1 MSRIKPL
8 DQAALGE
15 RQRQVYAEIAG
26 PRGGVVRGPFAIWL
40 ASNPELADRANRLG
54 NALRSEGRLDK
65 RLFELM
71 VLVIARHWTAQYEWW
86 VHAAHGRE
94 VGLSAAVISA
104 IAERR
109 PPKFDKP
116 DEELVFTAITQ
127 LVEQKKISQPVYDR
141 LIAAFGE
148 PLVIELISA
157 AGFYAMVA
165 MMLVAFEAP
174 VPDATKPLT
183 D

>member
-1 MSRIKPL
+1 MPRIKDL
-8 DQAALGE
+8 DLAKLSP
-15 RQRQVYAEIAG
+15 RQKQVADEIAG
-26 PRGGVVRGPFAIWL
+26 PRGGVVRGPFAIWV

-54 NALRSEGRLDK
+54 NALRSDGTLDK

-71 VLVIARHWTAQYEWW
+71 VLVIARHWSAQYEWW
-86 VHAAHGRE
+86 VHAQHGRE
-94 VGLSAAVISA
+94 AGLSDVVIAA

-109 PPKFDKP
+109 PPTFDKA

-127 LVEQKKISQPVYDR
+127 LVEHKKVGQPVYDR
-141 LIAAFGE
+141 LIATFGE

-157 AGFYAMVA
+157 AGFYTMVA
-165 MMLVAFEAP
+165 MVLVSFEAP
-174 VPDATKPLT
+174 VPGGARPLG

>member
-1 MSRIKPL
+1 M
-8 DQAALGE
+8 
-15 RQRQVYAEIAG
+15 
-26 PRGGVVRGPFAIWL
+26 RGPFAIWL
-40 ASNPELADRANRLG
+40 AHHPELADRANKLG
-54 NALRSEGRLDK
+54 NALRSDGRFDK

-86 VHAAHGRE
+86 VHAQHGNE
-94 VGLSAAVISA
+94 AGLSDAVIVA

-109 PPKFDKP
+109 APKFERP

-127 LVEQKKISQPVYDR
+127 LVDDKKIAAPVYER

-157 AGFYAMVA
+157 AGFYTMVA

-174 VPDATKPLT
+174 VPGGAEPLA

>member
-1 MSRIKPL
+1 MSRIEPL
-8 DQAALGE
+8 EQDKLSE
-15 RQRQVYAEIAG
+15 RQAQVYGEIAG

-40 ASNPELADRANRLG
+40 GCNPELADRANRLG

-86 VHAAHGRE
+86 VHAQHGRE
-94 VGLSAAVISA
+94 AGLSDAVIHA

-109 PPKFDKP
+109 PPKFEKA
-116 DEELVFTAITQ
+116 DEELVFTAVTQ
-127 LVEQKKISQPVYDR
+127 LVEHKKISKPVYDT
-141 LIAAFGE
+141 LIATFGE
-148 PLVIELISA
+148 PLVIELVSA

-174 VPDATKPLT
+174 VPDGSRPLA